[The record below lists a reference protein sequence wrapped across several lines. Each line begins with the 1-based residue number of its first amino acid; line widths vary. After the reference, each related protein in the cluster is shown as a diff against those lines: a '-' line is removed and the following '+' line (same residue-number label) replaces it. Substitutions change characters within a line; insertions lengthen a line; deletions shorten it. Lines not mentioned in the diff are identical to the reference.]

1 VLSSPSF
8 PCLPNRK
15 GHTIMSKPVNYISR
29 FIRWI
34 LPLMV
39 LLLIALY
46 LVLSPGLFT
55 RAAGPAMHHNVAA
68 PHAVGPKASPDMF
81 WPLQ

>member
-1 VLSSPSF
+1 
-8 PCLPNRK
+8 
-15 GHTIMSKPVNYISR
+15 MSKPVNYISH

-34 LPLMV
+34 LPLLA

-46 LVLSPGLFT
+46 LVLSPSLFT
-55 RAAGPAMHHNVAA
+55 HAAGLTTHHNVAV